1 MGFASAW
8 NRSATSSQ
16 ASTPVLTAVS
26 QLTATSSGPQVVG
39 SMQEVPVNSHMG
51 RPAIDAVH
59 SSSSSMARQMSIAL
73 SHAQPSSD
81 SVT

>member
-1 MGFASAW
+1 MGFSSAW

-39 SMQEVPVNSHMG
+39 SMQEVPVNSHISFS
-51 RPAIDAVH
+51 AH

-73 SHAQPSSD
+73 SHAHPSSD